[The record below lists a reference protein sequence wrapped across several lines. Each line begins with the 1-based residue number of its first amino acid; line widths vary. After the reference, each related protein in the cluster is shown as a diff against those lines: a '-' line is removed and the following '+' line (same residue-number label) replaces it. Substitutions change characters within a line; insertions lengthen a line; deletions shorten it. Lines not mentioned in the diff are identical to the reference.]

1 VLTVMNV
8 SIARAGLILQ
18 PAFIISEAF
27 MSGKLVVVLLKIA
40 LRLWAYIYSLCPHST
55 ATTEGK
61 TLY

>member
-18 PAFIISEAF
+18 PAFIISEAL

-40 LRLWAYIYSLCPHST
+40 LRLWVYM
-55 ATTEGK
+55 
-61 TLY
+61 